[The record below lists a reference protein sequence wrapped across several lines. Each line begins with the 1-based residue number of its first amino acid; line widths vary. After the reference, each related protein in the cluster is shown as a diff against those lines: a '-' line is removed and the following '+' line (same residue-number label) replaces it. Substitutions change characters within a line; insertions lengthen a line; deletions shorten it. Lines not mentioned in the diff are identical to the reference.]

1 MVDVLLVVAVA
12 VFWFQIPLR
21 GSFPLLV
28 GMSLLYVLCTLAL
41 GLFIS
46 TISATQQQAMMTAS
60 FFFLIP
66 MVFLS
71 GFVFPIENMPVVLQ
85 ALSTIVPARYFLR
98 IIRGIYLKGTGLETF
113 WPDALF
119 LVAFSVLMV
128 TISTLRMKKRLD

>member
-1 MVDVLLVVAVA
+1 MLDMLLIITVAYF
-12 VFWFQIPLR
+12 VFGVPIK
-21 GSFPLLV
+21 GSFALLV
-28 GMSLLYVLCTLAL
+28 GMAFLYLANVL
-41 GLFIS
+41 GLGVVVS
-46 TISATQQQAMMTAS
+46 SLTDTVQGAMTAAMTLTMLPS
-60 FFFLIP
+60 IL
-66 MVFLS
+66 LS